1 MKIKIV
7 TINGKI
13 DCGDIQNNIFYYNN
27 QKFDIIDKVNNYFVI
42 RFSNNFYKNKLL
54 KIYPAYKDYYYFLD
68 DNNNYVSLWFTYFNN
83 SHPHLYYV
91 LNNKTLIYNLR
102 CGFTTICTTSGYI
115 DGLITLDQYNK
126 SNFIYWEHKYW
137 NNIFNKSRLYYNW
150 ERWGTFKNNKLY
162 MSINS
167 NIKSDILKRMNLYFR
182 RMHWC
187 EKNLPKEDKIGI
199 IYSLIKYSNY
209 DKSNISYCDPHLMC
223 KYSQLKNIYKVNP
236 NDIQFYDI
244 SKMDQLVKD
253 FYGIH
258 CVKRHIFDYNQIG
271 KIVWDDLTEIQ
282 QNNLLNVFKDDQKI
296 IDNAIKN
303 GNIII

>member
-1 MKIKIV
+1 MIMKIKI
-7 TINGKI
+7 INLNGKI
-13 DCGDIQNNIFYYNN
+13 SDADIQNNIFYFNN
-27 QKFDIIDKVNNYFVI
+27 QKINIIDKINNYFTI
-42 RFSNNFYKNKLL
+42 KYNNKLL
-54 KIYPAYKDYYYFLD
+54 KIYPIYKNYYLFLD
-68 DNNNYVSLWFTYFNN
+68 KNNNAVSLWFTYFNN

-102 CGFTTICTTSGYI
+102 CGFTTLCMASGYI
-115 DGLITLDQYNK
+115 DGLMTLDQYNK

-137 NNIFNKSRLYYNW
+137 NNIFNTSRLYYNW
-150 ERWGTFKNNKLY
+150 AKWGTFKNNKLY

-182 RMHWC
+182 RMHWS

-253 FYGIH
+253 FFGIH

-271 KIVWDDLTEIQ
+271 KIEWNDLTENQ
-282 QNNLLNVFKDDQKI
+282 QNDLLDTFKDDQKI
-296 IDNAIKN
+296 IDGAIKN
-303 GNIII
+303 GNIVI